1 MAKPVVL
8 DTDGGELE
16 EIGRRLHD
24 DGLDPTVDDELK
36 LRHVWRLYQR
46 SEVSL
51 KSALADIQDLK
62 LQQAEEMKEVE
73 NYVEHIRSLSEE
85 REALTS
91 EFEAENEI
99 LRNELEQRKVECDA
113 IAEVREMLQ
122 QEGLQQVAESGLSEQ
137 VAYLL
142 VERARLMDELET
154 AAEKRPPQL
163 VNSSADVDQ
172 LRQLL
177 ERERA
182 DHEEELKQQR
192 ENMMRVKESLTKVHD
207 HELHELSRS
216 KDELE
221 EELGLARSQL
231 FKSQEFKMD
240 QDSLDAA
247 KLTAELETAREDL
260 QEDLDQLQA
269 RFHRVEQERDAL
281 QKEVSRLQLEQR
293 EDRSKLDR
301 QVSSLD
307 ESTQN
312 LRQQLDKS
320 KRELSDSQAS
330 CRTLEDEKRALEMRL
345 EFAKKDLEAVKERER
360 QAVTQKE
367 SLASSGEGAQRRLNI
382 QISEMQSENIFIFKE
397 WFRRNKGNKR
407 QQN

>member
-8 DTDGGELE
+8 DTDSGELE

-24 DGLDPTVDDELK
+24 DGLDPKVDDELK

-51 KSALADIQDLK
+51 KSALGDIQDLK

-99 LRNELEQRKVECDA
+99 LRNELEQRKLECDA

-154 AAEKRPPQL
+154 AAEKRPLHPA
-163 VNSSADVDQ
+163 NSSADVDQ

-192 ENMMRVKESLTKVHD
+192 ENMMRVKESLTKV
-207 HELHELSRS
+207 
-216 KDELE
+216 K
-221 EELGLARSQL
+221 
-231 FKSQEFKMD
+231 
-240 QDSLDAA
+240 
-247 KLTAELETAREDL
+247 
-260 QEDLDQLQA
+260 
-269 RFHRVEQERDAL
+269 
-281 QKEVSRLQLEQR
+281 
-293 EDRSKLDR
+293 
-301 QVSSLD
+301 
-307 ESTQN
+307 
-312 LRQQLDKS
+312 
-320 KRELSDSQAS
+320 
-330 CRTLEDEKRALEMRL
+330 
-345 EFAKKDLEAVKERER
+345 
-360 QAVTQKE
+360 
-367 SLASSGEGAQRRLNI
+367 ASSIVL
-382 QISEMQSENIFIFKE
+382 
-397 WFRRNKGNKR
+397 
-407 QQN
+407 